1 MYPLRKDR
9 STILVDH
16 SHPVGVVVPTLFF
29 DPFFLFLPATVSLSV
44 ATSALSVPAC
54 HLSFFPSELRR
65 ARRGGRPSCSC
76 LSPMHFPDTFIWLRI
91 ELCCDSMADN
101 FQVIVRRCGRVL
113 KANASGVHPAFRQH
127 FATVKCEICES
138 HFALLHAKAIK
149 GS

>member
-44 ATSALSVPAC
+44 ATSALSV
-54 HLSFFPSELRR
+54 
-65 ARRGGRPSCSC
+65 PSCSC